1 MHTSPLPA
9 LTVDPLEAAEAM
21 RAAWFSATVV
31 YSPEDT
37 APPSVLELS
46 QRLHL
51 DRAHHPERPG
61 ERVTTVSVAGRVVLA
76 VDDATFTAMLR
87 AA

>member
-1 MHTSPLPA
+1 MHTAPLPA
-9 LTVDPLEAAEAM
+9 LTVDPLEAAETM
-21 RAAWFSATVV
+21 LSAWLGATVV
-31 YSPEDT
+31 YDPEHT
-37 APPSVLELS
+37 APVSVLELS

-76 VDDATFTAMLR
+76 LDDATFTAMLR